1 MFDATLLFLLKD
13 SRVLHRPVEI
23 TGQNRHPTYVSKH
36 HHVVHG
42 RYRNCRLEGLT
53 RSLRSKIPHTRLVS
67 YNCEEYHEI
76 EKCHSAISSLW
87 RFSLYTEKTQER
99 RTRVKLNREKDHDE
113 QIAIDATS
121 LGPVGGFHE
130 WAG

>member
-1 MFDATLLFLLKD
+1 MMKQELPVGGID
-13 SRVLHRPVEI
+13 SIPPQED
-23 TGQNRHPTYVSKH
+23 TPHP
-36 HHVVHG
+36 
-42 RYRNCRLEGLT
+42 
-53 RSLRSKIPHTRLVS
+53 VS

-87 RFSLYTEKTQER
+87 RFSLYTEKTQAR
-99 RTRVKLNREKDHDE
+99 RTRVKPNREKDHDE
-113 QIAIDATS
+113 QIAIDDTS